1 MKFLKVFY
9 FYRSNKN
16 SVKKLFSL
24 VCLFLLPF
32 LLFSQSSY
40 EFQDSIRP
48 VRLTGHPIIS
58 YTPETSW
65 IFGAAAVIILRTKKL
80 ENIHQNPSTINPF
93 FFFSLRKQYQFVSTG
108 DFYFGK
114 NFLNV
119 RMEAG
124 RLPFDYYGLGNFT
137 DSETEVFAIKRS
149 GLRIGAMRHITEHIL
164 TGAGFI
170 WYYNKISDFVEDG
183 ELIKDRPMGFDPGF
197 LLGLGPSLGFDS
209 RDNIVYPHRG
219 TYVKSNI
226 NFLLPGLK
234 GNYHY
239 TDFSID
245 ARKYFSTRNKKNT
258 LALQSSFTFQT
269 NDRVPF
275 YELNRVGGE
284 SRLRGI
290 LSQRYLDTKRGL
302 AQIEYRRKLPFY
314 LGFVLF
320 GGAGKVFNEFNEMN
334 FEDLKYSYG
343 FGFRWMIIPQEL
355 TNFRIDFGYGS
366 NGERGIY
373 VGINEVF

>member
-1 MKFLKVFY
+1 M
-9 FYRSNKN
+9 R
-16 SVKKLFSL
+16 KLLSSF
-24 VCLFLLPF
+24 CLLIIPF
-32 LLFSQSSY
+32 LLSSQNSY
-40 EFQDSIRP
+40 EFQDTIKR

-65 IFGAAAVIILRTKKL
+65 IFGAAAVIILRTEKL
-80 ENIHQNPSTINPF
+80 ENIHKNPSTINPF
-93 FFFSLRKQYQFVSTG
+93 FFFSLRKQYQFVGAG

-114 NFLNV
+114 NLLNV
-119 RMEAG
+119 RVEAG
-124 RLPFDYYGLGNFT
+124 RLPFDYYGLGNST
-137 DSETEVFAIKRS
+137 NSESEVFAIKRS
-149 GLRIGAMRHITEHIL
+149 GMRIGAMRHVSESIL
-164 TGAGFI
+164 AGANFI
-170 WYYNKISDFVEDG
+170 WYYNKISDFVENG
-183 ELIKDRPMGFDPGF
+183 ELITDKPKGVNPGY
-197 LLGLGPSLGFDS
+197 LLGIGPSLGFDT
-209 RDNIVYPHRG
+209 RDNIVYPHNG
-219 TYVKSNI
+219 TYVRSNI

-245 ARKYFSTRNKKNT
+245 ARKYFSTRNNKNT
-258 LALQSSFTFQT
+258 LALQSSFAFQS
-269 NDRVPF
+269 NENVPF
-275 YELNRVGGE
+275 FELNRVGGE

-320 GGAGKVFNEFNEMN
+320 GGAGRVFNEFNEMN
-334 FEDLKYSYG
+334 FDNLKYTYG

-373 VGINEVF
+373 IGINEVF